1 MDARYYVREKL
12 FNLTMSKVCQLVVS
26 VHEIKSGKCNK
37 KAIAFP
43 YRTPLILK
51 MQNVSV
57 LLKKI
62 KTANAKDL

>member
-1 MDARYYVREKL
+1 M
-12 FNLTMSKVCQLVVS
+12 S

-43 YRTPLILK
+43 YRPPLILK

-62 KTANAKDL
+62 KQQMQEIYRRLSEKNKGLDTDYNP